1 MAINQGFWLIYIVL
15 YKPYKCSKTYF
26 LSQKYLIQQNKLINK
41 LLTNVSEISWN
52 FLKISFRYSLVTHIL
67 LTFIINHKT

>member
-26 LSQKYLIQQNKLINK
+26 LSQKYLIQQNRLINK
-41 LLTNVSEISWN
+41 LLYHSINILSSDKN
-52 FLKISFRYSLVTHIL
+52 KKYFSKIFSIPLDKL
-67 LTFIINHKT
+67 